1 MDVNRSGYYKW
12 KKRQINKPEWIKR
25 REDNLK
31 LIQEVHDK
39 HKSHGYRWISAYLK
53 LKYGL
58 ILKPNYVHV
67 CCKYAGIKSQAP
79 RIKYRK
85 PKEEKLEF
93 PNLIQGNWNAS
104 RPHEIIVSDMTIFW
118 HKGIHYELTLYLD
131 TFNNEILSYKLSSRE
146 GDPRTYHDGLK
157 EIINLI
163 KKEQTDQVTILH
175 TDQGSVYS
183 SRSYNEL
190 LTNINMKHSMSRAGT
205 PTDNPI
211 MESLNGWMKD
221 EMFYDFDLKHC
232 DDINK
237 FIKAYIHWFNHE
249 RPAYALQYK
258 TPYQYKH
265 DMGY

>member
-12 KKRQINKPEWIKR
+12 KHRQIEKPKWIKR

-39 HKSHGYRWISAYLK
+39 HKTHGYRWISAFLERK
-53 LKYGL
+53 HGI
-58 ILKPNYVHV
+58 ILKPNYVHA
-67 CCKYAGIKSQAP
+67 CCKYAGIKSQSK

-85 PKEEKLEF
+85 PKEERLGF
-93 PNLIQGNWNAS
+93 PNLICNNWNAS
-104 RPHEIIVSDMTIFW
+104 RPYEIIVSDMTMFYY
-118 HKGIHYELTLYLD
+118 KNVRYELTLYLD
-131 TFNNEILSYKLSSRE
+131 TFNNEILSYGLSSRE
-146 GDPRTYHDGLK
+146 GDPRTYHDGLR
-157 EIINLI
+157 EIIRII

-190 LTNINMKHSMSRAGT
+190 LNNINMKHSMSRAGT
-205 PTDNPI
+205 PTDNAI
-211 MESLNGWMKD
+211 MESINGWMKE
-221 EMFYDFDLKHC
+221 EMFGDFGLKHC
-232 DDINK
+232 EDINE
-237 FIKAYIHWFNHE
+237 FVKAYIRWFNNE

-258 TPYQYKH
+258 TPHQYKT

>member
-12 KKRQINKPEWIKR
+12 KHRQIEKPKWIQR
-25 REDNLK
+25 RENNLK
-31 LIQEVHDK
+31 LIQEVHSK
-39 HKSHGYRWISAYLK
+39 HKSHGYRWISAFLK
-53 LKYGL
+53 RKHGI

-67 CCKYAGIKSQAP
+67 CCKYAGIKSQAA
-79 RIKYRK
+79 RVKYRK
-85 PKEEKLEF
+85 PKEEKLQY
-93 PNLIQGNWNAS
+93 PNLIGGAWCAS
-104 RPHEIIVSDMTIFW
+104 KPYEIIVSDMTMFW

-146 GDPRTYHDGLK
+146 GDPRTYYDGLK
-157 EIINLI
+157 DIIKLI

-183 SRSYNEL
+183 SRSFNEL
-190 LTNINMKHSMSRAGT
+190 LINNNMKHSMSRAGT

-211 MESLNGWMKD
+211 MESINGWMKD
-221 EMFYDFDLKHC
+221 EMFGDFGLKHC
-232 DDINK
+232 DDINQ
-237 FIKAYIHWFNHE
+237 FIKAYIHWFNYE

-258 TPYQYKH
+258 TPHQYKT

>member
-12 KKRQINKPEWIKR
+12 KQRQINKPEWIKR

-31 LIQEVHDK
+31 IIQEVHNH
-39 HKSHGYRWISAYLK
+39 HKTHGYRWISAYLK
-53 LKYGL
+53 QKYGL

-79 RIKYRK
+79 RIKWRK
-85 PKEEKLEF
+85 SKGEKLEY
-93 PNLIQGNWNAS
+93 PNLVGRAWYTT
-104 RPHEIIVSDMTIFW
+104 RPYEIIVSDMTIFYY
-118 HKGIHYELTLYLD
+118 KGIHYELTLYLD
-131 TFNNEILSYKLSSRE
+131 TFNNEIVSYGLSSRE
-146 GDPRTYHDGLK
+146 GDPRTYYDGLK
-157 EIINLI
+157 GVIKLI

-190 LTNINMKHSMSRAGT
+190 LKHSNIKHSMSRVGT
-205 PTDNPI
+205 PTDNAI
-211 MESLNGWMKD
+211 MESINGWIKE
-221 EMFYDFDLKHC
+221 EMFYDFGLKHC
-232 DDINK
+232 NDINL
-237 FIKAYIHWFNHE
+237 FIKEYIHWFNHE

-258 TPYQYKH
+258 TPHQYKR

>member
-1 MDVNRSGYYKW
+1 MTMFYYKVNR
-12 KKRQINKPEWIKR
+12 
-25 REDNLK
+25 
-31 LIQEVHDK
+31 H
-39 HKSHGYRWISAYLK
+39 
-53 LKYGL
+53 
-58 ILKPNYVHV
+58 
-67 CCKYAGIKSQAP
+67 
-79 RIKYRK
+79 
-85 PKEEKLEF
+85 
-93 PNLIQGNWNAS
+93 
-104 RPHEIIVSDMTIFW
+104 
-118 HKGIHYELTLYLD
+118 ELTLYLD

-157 EIINLI
+157 EIIKLI

-183 SRSYNEL
+183 SRSFNEL
-190 LTNINMKHSMSRAGT
+190 LLNNNMKHSMSRAGT

-211 MESLNGWMKD
+211 MESINGWMKD

-258 TPYQYKH
+258 TPHQYKH

>member
-12 KKRQINKPEWIKR
+12 KNRQINKPKWIKR
-25 REDNLK
+25 RESNLK
-31 LIQEVHDK
+31 IIQEVHNH
-39 HKSHGYRWISAYLK
+39 HKTHGYRWISAYLK
-53 LKYGL
+53 HKYGL

-79 RIKYRK
+79 RIKWRK
-85 PKEEKLEF
+85 PKEEKLEY
-93 PNLIQGNWNAS
+93 PNLIYGNWNAS
-104 RPHEIIVSDMTIFW
+104 RPLEIIVSDMTMFW
-118 HKGIHYELTLYLD
+118 YKGTHYELTLYLD
-131 TFNNEILSYKLSSRE
+131 TFDNEIISYGLSSRE
-146 GDPRTYHDGLK
+146 GDPKTYYDGLK
-157 EIINLI
+157 EIIKLI

-190 LTNINMKHSMSRAGT
+190 LNNINMKHSMSRAGT

-211 MESLNGWMKD
+211 MESINGWMKD

-232 DDINK
+232 DDINE
-237 FIKAYIHWFNHE
+237 FIKAYIHWFNYE

-258 TPYQYKH
+258 TPHQFKR

>member
-12 KKRQINKPEWIKR
+12 KHRQIVRPKWIQR

-31 LIQEVHDK
+31 IIQEVHDK
-39 HKSHGYRWISAYLK
+39 HKTHGYRWISAFLERK
-53 LKYGL
+53 HGI

-67 CCKYAGIKSQAP
+67 CCKYAGIKSQSP
-79 RIKYRK
+79 RIKWRK

-93 PNLIQGNWNAS
+93 PNLIKGCWSAS
-104 RPHEIIVSDMTIFW
+104 KPYEIIVSDMTMFYY
-118 HKGIHYELTLYLD
+118 KGIHYELTLYLD
-131 TFNNEILSYKLSSRE
+131 TFNNEILSYRLSSRE

-157 EIINLI
+157 DIIKLI

-183 SRSYNEL
+183 SRSFNEL
-190 LTNINMKHSMSRAGT
+190 LSNHNMKHSMSRAGT

-211 MESLNGWMKD
+211 MESINGWIKD
-221 EMFYDFDLKHC
+221 ELFYDFGLKHC
-232 DDINK
+232 DDINQL
-237 FIKAYIHWFNHE
+237 IKAYIYWFNYE

-258 TPYQYKH
+258 TPHQYKT